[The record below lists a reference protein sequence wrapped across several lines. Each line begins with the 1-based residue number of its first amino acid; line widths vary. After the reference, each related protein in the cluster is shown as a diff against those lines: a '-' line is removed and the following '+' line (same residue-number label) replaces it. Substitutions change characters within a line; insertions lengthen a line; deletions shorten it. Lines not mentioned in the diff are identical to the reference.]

1 MFTEN
6 ETRFMAEMLSSQ
18 VDCMDEHDP
27 ALSTLVS
34 MMRKLDAAVP
44 GCLVAPYR
52 ASYREVKE
60 WLDDQP
66 LT

>member
-1 MFTEN
+1 
-6 ETRFMAEMLSSQ
+6 
-18 VDCMDEHDP
+18 
-27 ALSTLVS
+27 

-52 ASYREVKE
+52 ASYREIKE